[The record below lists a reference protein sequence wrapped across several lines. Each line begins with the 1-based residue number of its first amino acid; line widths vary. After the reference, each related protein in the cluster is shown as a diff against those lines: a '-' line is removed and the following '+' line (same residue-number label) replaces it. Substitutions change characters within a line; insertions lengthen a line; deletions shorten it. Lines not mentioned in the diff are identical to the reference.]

1 MSHEELI
8 DEVPT
13 GQATSTEV
21 DSIWLTKPSIKPIVL
36 AVSLT
41 LALIGLFGFRP
52 LMYVAI
58 LAAVITTIAWISD
71 SREESDEL
79 PLS

>member
-1 MSHEELI
+1 MTHEEAI
-8 DEVPT
+8 DTQKSGAPE
-13 GQATSTEV
+13 AIEV

-36 AVSLT
+36 AWAFMLG
-41 LALIGLFGFRP
+41 LIGLFGFRP
-52 LMYVAI
+52 LMYAMIVVA
-58 LAAVITTIAWISD
+58 LITIIAWISD